1 MAVPVS
7 QMWTVAS
14 YVLKQR
20 LTKTERYP
28 LVLMLE
34 PLFRCNLACA
44 GCGKI
49 QYPAQIIKK
58 ENPNFLFKNDILS
71 VMDKKTVCWVFAGA
85 ENLINRIKPVSPDNS
100 RYTRGL
106 TGGRGR
112 MPEVNTSTMVIEDRG
127 TRFTLLNVFENE
139 QEGTK
144 TYILQGRCKNLVGG
158 EFRGEKVI
166 SVQVFIYN
174 GYDAT
179 EVVVGKKN

>member
-1 MAVPVS
+1 
-7 QMWTVAS
+7 
-14 YVLKQR
+14 
-20 LTKTERYP
+20 
-28 LVLMLE
+28 
-34 PLFRCNLACA
+34 
-44 GCGKI
+44 
-49 QYPAQIIKK
+49 
-58 ENPNFLFKNDILS
+58 
-71 VMDKKTVCWVFAGA
+71 
-85 ENLINRIKPVSPDNS
+85 
-100 RYTRGL
+100 
-106 TGGRGR
+106 
-112 MPEVNTSTMVIEDRG
+112 MPEVKIPPVAIEDRG